1 MDKTMSKLDAALL
14 IIATWLLGFLTG
26 YFKGKN
32 K

>member
-1 MDKTMSKLDAALL
+1 MSQSDGILFF
-14 IIATWLLGFLTG
+14 IAIWILGFLAG

>member
-1 MDKTMSKLDAALL
+1 MSRLDAGLLL
-14 IIATWLLGFLTG
+14 ITTWLLGFLAG

>member
-1 MDKTMSKLDAALL
+1 MDKTMTRLDAGLL
-14 IIATWLLGFLTG
+14 LIATWLLGFLAG